1 MRELIAT
8 EVAMGILDVI
18 IVIFPIVKNG
28 MMEIMEERVRAFRA
42 EIAAGQIWGGSPL
55 FREFE
60 ASVMSEFFEVK
71 DTNIS

>member
-8 EVAMGILDVI
+8 EVMSGILDATLVL
-18 IVIFPIVKNG
+18 FGTVKEG